1 MGKKLKTKLKCSFHI
16 HSLLAINCMTREEKC
31 ILDIAQMEIYQ
42 KLRQAVECH
51 RQTRK
56 WIMS

>member
-1 MGKKLKTKLKCSFHI
+1 
-16 HSLLAINCMTREEKC
+16 MTREEKC

-42 KLRQAVECH
+42 ELRQAAECH

-56 WIMS
+56 WVMS